1 MSKLRIFSFVI
12 LLSGVLPVYSQSGW
26 KPAKHELVGPLY
38 FLSSPL
44 LEGREAGERGGKVA
58 AEYIASMMTLYGLSP
73 AGDNAEWFQNMIIK
87 VEDKAVSYRNVLGM
101 IRGTDTTKYVVI
113 GAHYDH
119 LGMRNDSIF
128 TGASDNASGVSGMLA
143 LANRWSNRNERPPC
157 NLIFAAWD
165 GEEKGQVGSQYFV
178 RHFTPS
184 ITSVLFYMN
193 LDMIARSD
201 PKDTLCNMLDVGFL
215 AGRTAIKEIAE
226 RSNISSGARLV
237 LDFWETEGDGESDYV
252 HFAENKIPI
261 LTFFAGADEDYHTP
275 GDTRDK
281 IDWGKMIRVVAL
293 ANGCLEEFLDRIM
306 KPL

>member
-1 MSKLRIFSFVI
+1 MMSKLRLFSFAVLLPAI
-12 LLSGVLPVYSQSGW
+12 LSVYAQPGW
-26 KPAKHELVGPLY
+26 QPDRHELVGPLY

-58 AEYIASMMTLYGLSP
+58 AEYIVSMMTLYGLAP
-73 AGDNAEWFQNMIIK
+73 AGDNAGWFQNMNVN
-87 VEDKAVSYRNVLGM
+87 VEDKTVSYRNVLGM
-101 IRGTDTTKYVVI
+101 IRGIDTTKYVVV

-119 LGMRNDSIF
+119 LGMRNDSIYV
-128 TGASDNASGVSGMLA
+128 GANDNASGVSGMLA
-143 LANRWSNRNERPPC
+143 LANRWSSRNDRPPY

-165 GEEKGQVGSQYFV
+165 GEEKGDVGSQYFV
-178 RHFTPS
+178 QQFSPG

-201 PKDTLCNMLDVGFL
+201 PNDTLCNMLDVGIL
-215 AGRTAIKEIAE
+215 AGRTDIKAMAE

-261 LTFFAGADEDYHTP
+261 LTFFAGLNDGYHTP
-275 GDTRDK
+275 ADTRDK
-281 IDWGKMIRVVAL
+281 IDWEKMLRVVKL
-293 ANGCLEEFLDRIM
+293 ANGCLEEFLNM
-306 KPL
+306 LK

>member
-58 AEYIASMMTLYGLSP
+58 AEYIASMMTMYGLTP
-73 AGDNAEWFQNMIIK
+73 AGDNAGWFQNMNIK
-87 VEDKAVSYRNVLGM
+87 LEDKPVSLRNVLGM
-101 IRGTDTTKYVVI
+101 IRGVDTTKYVIV

-119 LGMRNDSIF
+119 LGMRSDSIY
-128 TGASDNASGVSGMLA
+128 TGANDNASGVSGMLA
-143 LANRWSNRNERPPC
+143 IAHRWSSHNKRPPC

-165 GEEKGQVGSQYFV
+165 AEEEGSIGSLYFAQ
-178 RHFTPS
+178 HFVPD

-201 PKDTLCNMLDVGFL
+201 PDDTLCNKLD
-215 AGRTAIKEIAE
+215 AGILTGRNDIKEMTE

-237 LDFWETEGDGESDYV
+237 LDFWETEGDGESDYIY
-252 HFAENKIPI
+252 FAKNKIPV
-261 LTFFAGADEDYHTP
+261 LTFFAGLNDGYHTP
-275 GDTRDK
+275 ADTRDK
-281 IDWGKMIRVVAL
+281 IDWEKMIRVVAL
-293 ANGCLEEFLDRIM
+293 ANGCIEEFLDMIR
-306 KPL
+306 